1 MVISDTFGTNLMP
14 HNHLFLTHPTLHF
27 SLLFSSPEQKAYRH
41 DLPDPRYT
49 NPMLPQWTKLMKDI
63 TVNRIKRKR
72 TRELGMQLTQLR
84 SFKRWKRLMTVD
96 RTKPVTPLAV
106 AIMHYSTVLMTKV
119 LHLWHGVIRER
130 GKMMRFR
137 TKIFQSWR
145 KWAPKHKQMRIFNGK
160 AQELIRLKLV
170 QRAYGVMIK
179 LCFNVIGT
187 RTERIK
193 ELRRNF
199 CDRRVVICAYALL
212 HKVSDMLLFTWVCM
226 VAECSYHNVWGLLSV
241 CSRLVCSV

>member
-1 MVISDTFGTNLMP
+1 
-14 HNHLFLTHPTLHF
+14 
-27 SLLFSSPEQKAYRH
+27 
-41 DLPDPRYT
+41 
-49 NPMLPQWTKLMKDI
+49 MLPQWTKLMKDI

-72 TRELGMQLTQLR
+72 TRELGMQLTQMR
-84 SFKRWKRLMTVD
+84 SFNRWKRLMTVD

-145 KWAPKHKQMRIFNGK
+145 KWAPKHKQMRIFNDK

-179 LCFNVIGT
+179 LCFNVIGM

-212 HKVSDMLLFTWVCM
+212 HKVCCVFCCISFCVI
-226 VAECSYHNVWGLLSV
+226 SKYQYH
-241 CSRLVCSV
+241 